1 MWVAYLFFPLTTPQY
16 RTGNAGRW
24 RKENSKETASEV
36 FSEQPCPLGHKGL
49 CTSKGLEFFTLE
61 WSGGWLGWRGLAWW
75 FSLGYRGNCWGCW
88 PVYLKGGCGMNG
100 CRDFKGQLFAVWD
113 SSDCSWFS
121 LLKTFSIIPPGAD
134 EMHNRCGSS
143 GSWHTSSW
151 LEMGRCDSPHYCM
164 ICLLFNGLII
174 LKKSIL

>member
-24 RKENSKETASEV
+24 RKENSKETAGEV
-36 FSEQPCPLGHKGL
+36 FSEQPCPLGHKDL

-75 FSLGYRGNCWGCW
+75 FSLGYRGSCWGCW

-100 CRDFKGQLFAVWD
+100 CRDFKASFLLSETVLTVAD
-113 SSDCSWFS
+113 SASWKPSVLS
-121 LLKTFSIIPPGAD
+121 LQELMRCTTDVAPLAPGTPPHG
-134 EMHNRCGSS
+134 
-143 GSWHTSSW
+143 
-151 LEMGRCDSPHYCM
+151 
-164 ICLLFNGLII
+164 
-174 LKKSIL
+174 